1 MITKRIFNY
10 CNTDFSLEIS
20 SEVQNVHKRTFT
32 YKLTTKCNF
41 QMPTLFYFCSTIME
55 LNAQDYGISNTVK
68 DTSVLPSKIN
78 QMKVSQET
86 GSEANM
92 NVPCCLPTLRC
103 VLRRQHFPVFRRSR
117 KILISWFR
125 CVYLGMELNQR
136 LSYYWEMR
144 QSVLITTEKSITDS
158 LDYVRHLS

>member
-1 MITKRIFNY
+1 MQLS
-10 CNTDFSLEIS
+10 DA
-20 SEVQNVHKRTFT
+20 
-32 YKLTTKCNF
+32 NF
-41 QMPTLFYFCSTIME
+41 FFLLNNHE

-86 GSEANM
+86 GSEANIE
-92 NVPCCLPTLRC
+92 CALLPSYLRC